1 MLGPKG
7 IVTMRWRVLLA
18 AAITLLALTKPA
30 HADILIGAAGPVTGP
45 LASLGEHMLAGAKQ
59 AVEDLNAKGGVLGE
73 KLVLSIGDDQCDP
86 KQAVAVANKL
96 VTQGVA
102 MVAGHVC
109 SDATIAASKVYQEED
124 VIMITPTATSP
135 KLTDEG
141 GASIFRVAGRDDQQG
156 AVLGEY
162 LAQKFAGKRVAFI
175 HDKTAYGKGLA
186 EATRDSA
193 RRGGLEPVL
202 FEAYSAGEKDYTA
215 LVSRLKE
222 AGIQVL
228 FIGGYHGEA
237 GLILR
242 QMRDQG
248 LEAQII
254 GGDTLVLDEYW
265 AITGQAGE
273 GTLFSFAPDVRKNPK
288 AVSLVEQFRASGV
301 EPSGYH
307 LYTYAAIE
315 AWAQA
320 AEQAGST
327 SSKAVIDAL
336 RENPMETVIGTFRFN
351 QNGDVDL
358 PPYAIYH
365 WSDGRFEQLDQKG

>member
-1 MLGPKG
+1 MG
-7 IVTMRWRVLLA
+7 RRVLLA
-18 AAITLLALTKPA
+18 AALALLALA
-30 HADILIGAAGPVTGP
+30 NAAQADILIGAAGPVTGP
-45 LASLGEHMLAGAKQ
+45 LASLGEHMLTGARQ
-59 AVEDLNAKGGVLGE
+59 AVEDLNANGGVLGE
-73 KLVLSIGDDQCDP
+73 KLGLSIGDDQCDP

-102 MVAGHVC
+102 MVAGHIC
-109 SDATIAASKVYQEED
+109 SDATIAASKVYQEEG

-141 GASIFRVAGRDDQQG
+141 GASIFRVAGRDDEQS
-156 AVLGEY
+156 AVLGEF
-162 LAQKFAGKRVAFI
+162 LAEKFAGKRVAFI

-186 EATRDSA
+186 EATRDAA
-193 RRGGLEPVL
+193 RRGGLEAII

-215 LVSRLKE
+215 LVTRLKE
-222 AGIQVL
+222 AGIDVL

-248 LEAQII
+248 LNAQLV

-265 AITGQAGE
+265 AITGKAGE
-273 GTLFSFAPDVRKNPK
+273 GTLFSFAPDVRKNPR
-288 AVSLVEQFRASGV
+288 AASLVERFRASGV

-320 AEQAGST
+320 AERAGST
-327 SSKAVIDAL
+327 DSKAVIDAL
-336 RENPMETVIGTFRFN
+336 RKNDMETVIGTFRFS
-351 QNGDVDL
+351 QNGDVNL
-358 PPYAIYH
+358 PPYAIYS
-365 WSDGRFEQLDQKG
+365 WSDGRFEQLDGGS

>member
-1 MLGPKG
+1 MG
-7 IVTMRWRVLLA
+7 RRALLA
-18 AAITLLALTKPA
+18 AAITLMAHVGPV

-45 LASLGEHMLAGAKQ
+45 LASLGEHMLAGARQ

-73 KLVLSIGDDQCDP
+73 KLSLSIGDDQCDP

-96 VTQGVA
+96 VAEGIA
-102 MVAGHVC
+102 MVAGHIC
-109 SDATIAASKVYQEED
+109 SDATIAASNVYQEEA

-135 KLTDEG
+135 QLTDEG
-141 GASIFRVAGRDDQQG
+141 GASIFRIAGRDDQQG

-162 LAQKFAGKRVAFI
+162 LAKQFAGKRVAFV

-186 EATRDSA
+186 EATGEA
-193 RRGGLEPVL
+193 AKRGGLEPVL

-222 AGIQVL
+222 ARIDVL

-248 LEAQII
+248 LDAQII

-265 AITGQAGE
+265 AITGKAGE
-273 GTLFSFAPDVRKNPK
+273 GTLFTFAPDVRKNPK
-288 AVSLVEQFRASGV
+288 AASVIKRFRDQGI

-320 AEQAGST
+320 AERAGST
-327 SSKAVIDAL
+327 KSDAVIGAL
-336 RENPMETVIGTFRFN
+336 RDYPMETVIGAFRFN
-351 QNGDVDL
+351 RNGDVDL
-358 PPYAIYH
+358 PPYAIYR
-365 WSDGRFEQLDQKG
+365 WSDGRFEQIDQKS

>member
-1 MLGPKG
+1 MVMAGKL
-7 IVTMRWRVLLA
+7 LLA
-18 AAITLLALTKPA
+18 AAFALLALAGPV

-45 LASLGEHMLAGAKQ
+45 LASLGEHMLTGAKQ

-73 KLVLSIGDDQCDP
+73 KLILSIGDDQCDP
-86 KQAVAVANKL
+86 KQAVTVANKL

-102 MVAGHVC
+102 MVVGHVC

-156 AVLGEY
+156 AVLGKY
-162 LAQKFAGKRVAFI
+162 LAERFADKRVAFI

-186 EATRDSA
+186 GATRDA
-193 RRGGLEPVL
+193 AKRGGLEAVL

-215 LVSRLKE
+215 LVSRLKK
-222 AGIQVL
+222 AGVDVL

-248 LEAQII
+248 LGAQII

-265 AITGQAGE
+265 AITGKAGE
-273 GTLFSFAPDVRKNPK
+273 GTLFTFAPDVRRNPR
-288 AVSLVEQFRASGV
+288 AASLVERFRATGI

-320 AEQAGST
+320 AERAGT
-327 SSKAVIDAL
+327 KDSKAVIEAL
-336 RENPMETVIGTFRFN
+336 RENTMETVIGTFRFDE
-351 QNGDVDL
+351 NGDVDL
-358 PPYAIYH
+358 PPYAIYF
-365 WSDGRFEQLDQKG
+365 WSNGRFEQLDREN

>member
-1 MLGPKG
+1 MG
-7 IVTMRWRVLLA
+7 WRVLLA
-18 AAITLLALTKPA
+18 AAITLLALARPA

-59 AVEDLNAKGGVLGE
+59 AVADLNAKGGVLGE

-96 VTQGVA
+96 VAEGVA
-102 MVAGHVC
+102 MVAGHIC
-109 SDATIAASKVYQEED
+109 SDATIAASKVYQEES

-156 AVLGEY
+156 AVLGKY
-162 LAQKFAGKRVAFI
+162 LAKQFAGRRVAFV

-186 EATRDSA
+186 EATRDAA
-193 RRGGLEPVL
+193 RSGGLEPVL
-202 FEAYSAGEKDYTA
+202 FEAYSAGERDYTA

-222 AGIQVL
+222 AGIDVL

-248 LEAQII
+248 LEAPII

-265 AITGQAGE
+265 AITGEAGE
-273 GTLFSFAPDVRKNPK
+273 GTLFTFAPDVRKNPK
-288 AVSLVEQFRASGV
+288 AALLVKQFRSQGI

-320 AEQAGST
+320 AERVGST
-327 SSKAVIDAL
+327 DSGAVIQAL
-336 RENPMETVIGTFRFN
+336 RKAPMETVIGTFRFN

-365 WSDGRFEQLDQKG
+365 WSDGRFEQLDQES

>member
-1 MLGPKG
+1 MGRK
-7 IVTMRWRVLLA
+7 VLLA
-18 AAITLLALTKPA
+18 AALALMALAGPVN
-30 HADILIGAAGPVTGP
+30 ADILIGAAGPVTGP

-59 AVEDLNAKGGVLGE
+59 AVQDLNAKGGVLGE

-96 VTQGVA
+96 VTQGAA
-102 MVAGHVC
+102 MVAGHIC

-135 KLTDEG
+135 RLTDEG

-162 LAQKFAGKRVAFI
+162 LAKQFAGKRVAFI

-186 EATRDSA
+186 EATRDAA

-228 FIGGYHGEA
+228 LIGGYHGEA

-248 LEAQII
+248 LEARII

-288 AVSLVEQFRASGV
+288 AASLVKQFRGQGI

-320 AEQAGST
+320 AERAGST

-358 PPYAIYH
+358 PPYAIYR
-365 WSDGRFEQLDQKG
+365 WSDGRFEQLDQKS

>member
-1 MLGPKG
+1 
-7 IVTMRWRVLLA
+7 
-18 AAITLLALTKPA
+18 
-30 HADILIGAAGPVTGP
+30 
-45 LASLGEHMLAGAKQ
+45 
-59 AVEDLNAKGGVLGE
+59 
-73 KLVLSIGDDQCDP
+73 
-86 KQAVAVANKL
+86 
-96 VTQGVA
+96 
-102 MVAGHVC
+102 
-109 SDATIAASKVYQEED
+109 
-124 VIMITPTATSP
+124 MITPTATSP
-135 KLTDEG
+135 MLTDEG

-162 LAQKFAGKRVAFI
+162 LAKQFAGKRVAFV

-186 EATRDSA
+186 EATREAA
-193 RRGGLEPVL
+193 RSGGLEAIL

-222 AGIQVL
+222 AAIDVL
-228 FIGGYHGEA
+228 FVGGYHGEA

-248 LEAQII
+248 LEAPII

-265 AITGQAGE
+265 AITGEAGE
-273 GTLFSFAPDVRKNPK
+273 GTLFTFAPDVRKNPK
-288 AVSLVEQFRASGV
+288 ADSLVKQFRTRRI

-320 AEQAGST
+320 AERAGSAD
-327 SSKAVIDAL
+327 SDAVIEAL
-336 RENPMETVIGTFRFN
+336 RKTPMETVIGTFRFN

-358 PPYAIYH
+358 PPYAIYR
-365 WSDGRFEQLDQKG
+365 WSDGRFEQLDQEN